1 VVLLSPACASFDQ
14 FADFEARGEL
24 FRALVLDERR
34 AVVLAGVS
42 ARRPSK
48 RVLWGAAVIFL
59 CVAGVAIFASKLLV
73 AVLVLLVTLAAFG
86 FGNWLWNA
94 LLHPRR

>member
-1 VVLLSPACASFDQ
+1 
-14 FADFEARGEL
+14 
-24 FRALVLDERR
+24 
-34 AVVLAGVS
+34 
-42 ARRPSK
+42 
-48 RVLWGAAVIFL
+48 VLWGAAVIVL

>member
-1 VVLLSPACASFDQ
+1 MH
-14 FADFEARGEL
+14 
-24 FRALVLDERR
+24 
-34 AVVLAGVS
+34 

-48 RVLWGAAVIFL
+48 RVLWAAAVIVVL
-59 CVAGVAIFASKLLV
+59 LAGVAIFASKLLV
-73 AVLVLLVTLAAFG
+73 AVLVLLVTVAAIG

>member
-1 VVLLSPACASFDQ
+1 MS
-14 FADFEARGEL
+14 
-24 FRALVLDERR
+24 
-34 AVVLAGVS
+34 AGRSLGRVS